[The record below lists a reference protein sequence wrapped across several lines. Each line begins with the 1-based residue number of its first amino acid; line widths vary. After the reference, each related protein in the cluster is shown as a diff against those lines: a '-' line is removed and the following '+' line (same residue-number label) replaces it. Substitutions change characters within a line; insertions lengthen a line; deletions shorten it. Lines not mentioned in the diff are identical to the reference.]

1 MKIYKGNILT
11 CDENNTVAKYLVEE
25 NGKIAY
31 VGDELNSYYEEC
43 LKKAKAELV
52 ELGEKALIPSFADNH
67 LHFAS
72 YATFHTGLDVMKAK
86 SNVEV
91 LQMLKDYVDSHPKAK
106 MIFGFGASK
115 HVEEGVI
122 VSREQLDSVC
132 PNKPVFMVK
141 FDGHACVIN
150 SKLLEMVRSKVG
162 NMRGFEPETGE
173 MLDEAFYAISDY
185 VTNSISILDLVK
197 NMQETADFMASKGI
211 GMFHTVSGVGFTG
224 DLDVDLE
231 RWFAAGLDNGLQMRV
246 FMQTMTPKKVIK
258 RGMKRIGGCF
268 ECALDGAFGSANAA
282 VLEPYEGTE
291 ADYGVLYY
299 DDEKVK
305 QFCKEANRAGL
316 QIQLHAIGDAA
327 VKQAADALK
336 YALDDY
342 PREDHRH
349 GIIHAMLPTK
359 ESLEICRDYKLTI
372 PAQSAFIS
380 WNLDEDSSTIQL
392 LGKERALAINPLR
405 TFLDYGLSVSAG
417 SDAPCTVPD
426 PMIWIH
432 KACNH
437 TTPEQSMTVQEALRM
452 STYEGYY
459 ATFDE
464 KERGSLEVGKL
475 ADMVILSKN
484 PYDVDKTELKDIQ
497 IEQLLLQGKPYQ
509 KISRGPISH
518 ILHGMLNSKKR
529 KV

>member
-11 CDENNTVAKYLVEE
+11 CDVNHTVAEYLVEDK
-25 NGKIAY
+25 GKIVY
-31 VGDELNSYYEEC
+31 VGDKLPAAYEEK
-43 LKKAKAELV
+43 LAAKKAELV
-52 ELGEKALIPSFADNH
+52 ELGEKALIPAFADNH

-72 YATFHTGLDVMKAK
+72 FATFYTGLDVMKAK

-91 LQMLKDYVDSHPKAK
+91 LQMLKDFVEKKPKSK

-115 HVEEGVI
+115 HVEEGII
-122 VSREQLDSVC
+122 VSREQLDTVC
-132 PNKPVFMVK
+132 PDKPVFMVK
-141 FDGHACVIN
+141 SDGHACVVN
-150 SKLLEMVRSKVG
+150 TKLLEMVRSKVE
-162 NMRGFEPETGE
+162 NMRGFEPVSGE

-185 VTNSISILDLVK
+185 VTNSISIIELIK

-231 RWFAAGLDNGLQMRV
+231 RWFATGLDNVLQMRV
-246 FMQTMTPKKVIK
+246 FMQTMTPKKALRRNMQRV
-258 RGMKRIGGCF
+258 GGCF
-268 ECALDGAFGSANAA
+268 ECALDGAFGSGNAA

-291 ADYGVLYY
+291 DNYGTLYY

-305 QFCKEANRAGL
+305 QFCKEANRAGM

-349 GIIHAMLPTK
+349 GIIHAMLATE
-359 ESLEICRDYKLTI
+359 ESLEICRDYKIQI

-380 WNLDEDSSTIQL
+380 WTRREDASTVKL
-392 LGKERALAINPLR
+392 LGKERSLAINPLR
-405 TFLDYGLSVSAG
+405 TFIDYGLNMSAG
-417 SDAPCTVPD
+417 SDAPCTTPD
-426 PMIWIH
+426 PMEWIH

-437 TTPEQSMTVQEALRM
+437 TTPELSITVQEALRM

-464 KERGSLEVGKL
+464 KERGTLEVGKI
-475 ADMVILSKN
+475 ADMVILGKN
-484 PYDVDKTELKDIQ
+484 PYVVDKTELKDIE
-497 IEQLLLQGKPYQ
+497 IEQLFLQGKPYQ
-509 KISRGPISH
+509 KISKGPIAH
-518 ILHGMLNSKKR
+518 ILSGMLHSKSR